1 MEPVSSDTPRDQGNV
16 LDCTGFQNLSHPTHQ
31 GTREMYWIV
40 QDVGILRFCHRML
53 ENSGDGLHKFHC
65 ISFLLLVYIMMN
77 FFGEIS
83 VNYILFCT
91 KGHLSIN
98 SKLLSYVLDVCYG
111 KDIY

>member
-53 ENSGDGLHKFHC
+53 ENQVTD
-65 ISFLLLVYIMMN
+65 
-77 FFGEIS
+77 
-83 VNYILFCT
+83 CT
-91 KGHLSIN
+91 N
-98 SKLLSYVLDVCYG
+98 STVLAFY
-111 KDIY
+111 Y